1 MVTERRRKP
10 KRVSVVHFHDCG
22 AVLDFKKDPQIL
34 KKRSE
39 NDTEKQT
46 RKKGVKRDQNG
57 ARRAP
62 RGVSREVPGSAV
74 TRLIA
79 GF

>member
-10 KRVSVVHFHDCG
+10 KRVSGVHFHDFG
-22 AVLDFKKDPQIL
+22 AVLDLKKDPQIL

-46 RKKGVKRDQNG
+46 RKNG
-57 ARRAP
+57 KNGGGRWCEAEP
-62 RGVSREVPGSAV
+62 LNPI
-74 TRLIA
+74 TNLQINKI
-79 GF
+79 